1 MFAST
6 RVAQGLS
13 QRCARCRHPS
23 EHVGHGLS
31 TWCWTF
37 NIRCLDMLGRVPRG
51 FDNDAGDL
59 AIGAARCALCST
71 SWLMLDGHSRR
82 AQLGD
87 S

>member
-1 MFAST
+1 
-6 RVAQGLS
+6 
-13 QRCARCRHPS
+13 
-23 EHVGHGLS
+23 
-31 TWCWTF
+31 
-37 NIRCLDMLGRVPRG
+37 MLGRVPRG

-87 S
+87 SWPTHSHELSSARDTAAVRDNAFAGPQQPMQEH